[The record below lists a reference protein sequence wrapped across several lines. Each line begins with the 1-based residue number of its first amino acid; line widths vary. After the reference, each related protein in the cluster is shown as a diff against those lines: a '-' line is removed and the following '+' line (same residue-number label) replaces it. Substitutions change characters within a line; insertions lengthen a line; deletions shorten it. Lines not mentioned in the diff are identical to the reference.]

1 MESGSNKSL
10 YALITVVVFG
20 IFLSIS
26 YYLYQDQL
34 KLILA
39 DVMDSTSQMTSQK
52 LDNAGLI
59 PTDIKYFNY
68 SLASDGTYRIDKY
81 TGPTTSIVIPAYIDG
96 IKVTTI
102 GSTAFTNTGISGI
115 HFSEFVSKIE
125 DSTTNYIG
133 AFTGTN
139 LGVVTIPS
147 TLTYIGNN
155 AFSKAGLLQ
164 LTLEDGV
171 KQAGTYAFY
180 GNNLTTIYIPPSLT
194 TLSGGL
200 FERNS
205 LKTAI
210 VSEGVTTL
218 RWWVFGA
225 NNLESLT
232 LPSTVTSLDST
243 FIVHNYDLD
252 SLTLPKNLE
261 SSINMKGV
269 YLKYDYFDSTTG
281 TFINIVKYDN
291 SIINFY

>member
-10 YALITVVVFG
+10 YTLIAVVVFG
-20 IFLSIS
+20 IFLSLS

-34 KLILA
+34 KVILA
-39 DVMDSTSQMTSQK
+39 DVMDSTSQMTSTK
-52 LDNAGLI
+52 LDNYGLI
-59 PTDIKYFNY
+59 PTDEKYFDYN
-68 SLASDGTYRIDKY
+68 LGSDGTYRIDKY
-81 TGPTTSIVIPAYIDG
+81 TGPATTVVIPTYIDG

-102 GSTAFTNTGISGI
+102 GSNAFTNTGIIGI

-155 AFSKAGLLQ
+155 AFSKSGLLQ

-171 KQAGTYAFY
+171 KHAGTYAFY

-210 VSEGVTTL
+210 VAEGVTTL

-225 NNLESLT
+225 NNLESLI

-243 FIVHNYDLD
+243 FAVHNYGLT
-252 SLTLPKNLE
+252 SLSLPKNLE
-261 SSINMKGV
+261 TSINSRGI
-269 YLKYDYFDSTTG
+269 YQKYDYFDSTTG
-281 TFINIVKYDN
+281 TFINIVKYAN